1 MESKDEYSFLILKM
15 FIVEWL
21 TQNFTVTLSQNEL
34 NVISLRLLLLKLTKQ
49 NGHEISCSLS
59 LNTNTLTPV

>member
-49 NGHEISCSLS
+49 NGHEFRVRL
-59 LNTNTLTPV
+59 V